1 MRLHRGSSK
10 DVRGPAPTAE
20 NLPLSA
26 SPSMIRVE
34 VEVARSG
41 RARRARF
48 EVAPGTLVREVVRRT
63 GEAPEG
69 CAVLFGETPVPLDAP
84 IDRPTQLTVIPTFSG
99 G

>member
-10 DVRGPAPTAE
+10 DARGRPPATG

-26 SPSMIRVE
+26 SPPKFRVE

-41 RARRARF
+41 RSRTAQF
-48 EVAPGTLVREVVRRT
+48 EVEAGTLVRAVVRLA

-69 CAVLFGETPVPLDAP
+69 CAVLIGNTPVPLDTP
-84 IDRPTQLTVIPTFSG
+84 VERSLHLTVVPTFSG